1 MAQTIVRNGV
11 IYRVNNDGTATVV
24 GYQDQ
29 PTPQAPVAIPL
40 PSSPRDQRKEAREE
54 IGTQNDN
61 TRVGITVRGEQR
73 DITNTAFDQTKKLR
87 DEFTSDPQVK
97 AYETI
102 IGQYGRALNVGD
114 NPSGDQSLINAY
126 AQMLNPTSTVTAGE
140 YDSTAQLDPTLQQ
153 IKTRLQRE
161 FGWDGAGRISPQARS
176 WIKDEML
183 GIAKSA
189 NQSYRQTRTYY
200 DNLARRNGFD
210 PFDVTGQHAGQPYL
224 QKIEQDILQR
234 RGGEAQQQE
243 NPWGP
248 GVFDASGKPLGP
260 DGGIGYDAKGNELG
274 LYGAVTDE
282 TQSAPSG
289 PSFQSSTLG
298 QGMSGVNE
306 GIANTLGLPV
316 DLTTMAMNLVPQ
328 GINAVAN
335 TDLSTIQKPV
345 LGSDWL
351 KDAMD
356 KWAIYKPTQDASGA
370 FARRVGQS
378 VGSAVVPLGA
388 SGSLASVGKGMIGA
402 VGGGVGAATANQ
414 MFPNNPVADFAGDL
428 VGGGLASGGVA
439 LAGRNAAQ
447 RAIESR
453 IPTVDQLKDK
463 AGELYRQAEARGVT
477 ADPMMTQQLA
487 DNLRQTLANDGRIS
501 PTGRISEVYPKAKE
515 AIQLADDYAG
525 STMTPTQLQT
535 VRSIMADGLMSKDAN
550 ERRIARNL
558 TDQFDQW
565 ANPQAPELS
574 QARDIASRYLNAQ
587 QLEQA
592 RELARVRASQ
602 FGQSGM
608 ENALRTEYRALDRNA
623 VKGNGRYGED
633 LSGAI
638 ENVSRGTM
646 GSNLL
651 RDLGRFSPNGP
662 MSTALTGG
670 IGAGVG
676 GALGGPGGAVLGAA
690 TAAGLGRL
698 GRFGAEKAGSRLA
711 DVAELTARN
720 GGAIDQ
726 APYIDENMKRAI
738 TALVIAQTANAMPAL
753 DQRAEYP
760 RTNYNPKKP
769 RGLFGKPR

>member
-1 MAQTIVRNGV
+1 MQIDPRSVTWDDAPQQPPQRG
-11 IYRVNNDGTATVV
+11 RVFTL
-24 GYQDQ
+24 
-29 PTPQAPVAIPL
+29 PT
-40 PSSPRDQRKEAREE
+40 SPRDQRKEAREE

-61 TRVGITVRGEQR
+61 TRVGIAVRGEKR
-73 DITNTAFDQTKKLR
+73 DVTNTAFDQTKRLR

-153 IKTRLQRE
+153 IKNRLQRE

-189 NQSYRQTRTYY
+189 NQSYRQTRLYY
-200 DNLARRNGFD
+200 DDLARRNGFD
-210 PFDVTGQHAGQPYL
+210 PYDVTGQHAGQPYL
-224 QKIEQDILQR
+224 QKIEEDILSR
-234 RGGEAQQQE
+234 RGGNQ
-243 NPWGP
+243 NKDSVWGP
-248 GVFDASGKPLGP
+248 GVFDQNGNPLGP
-260 DGGIGYDAKGNELG
+260 EGGAGYDAQGNEQG
-274 LYGAVTDE
+274 LYI
-282 TQSAPSG
+282 SAESD
-289 PSFQSSTLG
+289 PSFQDSLVG

-335 TDLSTIQKPV
+335 TNIPTIQKPV

-351 KDAMD
+351 KGAMD
-356 KWAIYKPTQDASGA
+356 KWAIYKPTQDASA
-370 FARRVGQS
+370 TFARRVGQS

-388 SGSLASVGKGMIGA
+388 TGSLASVGKGMLGA

-428 VGGGLASGGVA
+428 LGGGLASGGVA

-453 IPTVDQLKDK
+453 IPTVDQLKER

-487 DNLRQTLANDGRIS
+487 DNLRQSLANDGRIS

-558 TDQFDQW
+558 TDEFDQW
-565 ANPQAPELS
+565 ANPQAPELAE
-574 QARDIASRYLNAQ
+574 ARNVASRYLNAQ

-592 RELARVRASQ
+592 RELARARSSQ

-623 VKGNGRYGED
+623 VKGGGRYGED
-633 LSGAI
+633 LTQAI

-651 RDLGRFSPNGP
+651 RDLGRFAPTGP

-670 IGAGVG
+670 IGAGIG

-690 TAAGLGRL
+690 LTSGGGRL
-698 GRFGAEKAGSRLA
+698 ARAGAERATTRAA

-726 APYIDENMKRAI
+726 APYIDEPMKRAI
-738 TALVIAQTANAMPAL
+738 TAVLMAQTANAMPSL
-753 DQRAEYP
+753 NEPPKRPEGNQR
-760 RTNYNPKKP
+760 RKDRK
-769 RGLFGKPR
+769 GLFGVQR